1 MSIKPTLWDD
11 EYEQYWYYK
20 QQLHCGIN
28 NSYLKLTKDV
38 QRMLH
43 SLETI
48 AYTERG

>member
-20 QQLHCGIN
+20 QRLHCGVDS
-28 NSYLKLTKDV
+28 SYLEFTKDI